1 MCNVSAVSP
10 SMWHHFVLWRP
21 QLLWENKHCGTKH
34 FLKQFLSK
42 HWSLSGLKRIQ
53 KKVDEECE
61 RDSVCVRRVGSK
73 CVDGSW
79 RHSSAVPLVSRYN
92 WLPWAGDGHLPRKR
106 HHAKM
111 LSKESTA
118 NCVAMQP
125 ARFSHSSQWHL
136 WITDS
141 RTYWR
146 YMVWLSACLSLHSH
160 WGIAWTW
167 QPAHLKRLN
176 QIIICARMVK
186 YLMWNITFLEFL
198 SIFLLDLPASLMKN
212 GQKMR
217 YGSRWNCFGG
227 KNTKS

>member
-1 MCNVSAVSP
+1 MSLRCLHQCDIISCCGDLSCCEKTNIVVP
-10 SMWHHFVLWRP
+10 SIFWNNFFQSIGRLVVWKEYK
-21 QLLWENKHCGTKH
+21 WKST
-34 FLKQFLSK
+34 S
-42 HWSLSGLKRIQ
+42 
-53 KKVDEECE
+53 V
-61 RDSVCVRRVGSK
+61 SVCVRRVGSK

-186 YLMWNITFLEFL
+186 YLMWDITFLEFL

-217 YGSRWNCFGG
+217 YGSRWNYFGG